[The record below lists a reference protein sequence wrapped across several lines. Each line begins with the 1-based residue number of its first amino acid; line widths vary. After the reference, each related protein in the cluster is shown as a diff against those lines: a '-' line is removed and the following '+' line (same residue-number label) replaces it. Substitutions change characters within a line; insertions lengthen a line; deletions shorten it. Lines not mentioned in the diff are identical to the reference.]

1 MAKLIWIVVSTMGV
15 DDDHIGWEGTV
26 GLIGSTCNSLE
37 STINLTKV
45 EVDVYKM
52 IVGSHD

>member
-1 MAKLIWIVVSTMGV
+1 MAKLLWIVISTMGA
-15 DDDHIGWEGTV
+15 DDDHIGWEGTM
-26 GLIGSTCNSLE
+26 GPIGSTCNSLE

-45 EVDVYKM
+45 EVGVFKI

>member
-1 MAKLIWIVVSTMGV
+1 MGA

-26 GLIGSTCNSLE
+26 GPIGSTCNSLE
-37 STINLTKV
+37 STINLTEV
-45 EVDVYKM
+45 EVGVFKI